1 MILGIVFIPLMIIA
15 CSDEFAGDNDSPG
28 QERPIKQKLG
38 GVSNPQNLFDGS
50 GVLYEEIADLYDASH
65 FNHTTVDQVIEAVD
79 SLYTSHTLA
88 VFGSPSPTLDPYR
101 SAINTLVNDP
111 SESLT
116 LIGSSP
122 NLGVTARLSL
132 VSFTNYLLLHKSDDY
147 EDIYDGIIGYEQSVL
162 SSDMYSPFEKQ
173 SMLTAT
179 SILRYSLFRK
189 RRKDKDWE
197 TSVGNI
203 VASIYGSSEGMAT
216 GIKISLVVE
225 ICRDHDIYQQ
235 D

>member
-1 MILGIVFIPLMIIA
+1 MIIA
-15 CSDEFAGDNDSPG
+15 CSDEFAGDSDSPG
-28 QERPIKQKLG
+28 QLRPIKQKFG

-65 FNHTTVDQVIEAVD
+65 FNHTTMDQVIEAVD
-79 SLYTSHTLA
+79 SLYTSHTLV
-88 VFGSPSPTLDPYR
+88 VFGNPSPTLDPYR
-101 SAINTLVNDP
+101 STISSLINNP
-111 SESLT
+111 SESIT
-116 LIGSSP
+116 LIESSP
-122 NLGVTARLSL
+122 NLGATAKSSL
-132 VSFTNYLLLHKSDDY
+132 ISFTNYLLLHKNDDY
-147 EDIYDGIIGYEQSVL
+147 EDLYDGILNYEQSIL
-162 SSDMYSPFEKQ
+162 SSGMYSPSEKQ

-179 SILRYSLFRK
+179 SILRYSFFRK